1 MDKLKHDT
9 LNIGDRF
16 KISFTPKTMND
27 DILEEWQMQP
37 TFRNAI
43 WTEDC
48 LIDKHKT
55 KGHNYIKYFDLMRDD
70 IRTASTE
77 YGRAFITLNGKS
89 YILNKHDNLNESEND
104 NDVSNN

>member
-43 WTEDC
+43 
-48 LIDKHKT
+48 H
-55 KGHNYIKYFDLMRDD
+55 
-70 IRTASTE
+70 
-77 YGRAFITLNGKS
+77 
-89 YILNKHDNLNESEND
+89 ESC
-104 NDVSNN
+104 

>member
-55 KGHNYIKYFDLMRDD
+55 KGHNYI
-70 IRTASTE
+70 
-77 YGRAFITLNGKS
+77 RAFITLNGKS

-104 NDVSNN
+104 DR

>member
-1 MDKLKHDT
+1 MIFWK
-9 LNIGDRF
+9 IGKCNRL
-16 KISFTPKTMND
+16 S
-27 DILEEWQMQP
+27 EMQ
-37 TFRNAI
+37 FGQ
-43 WTEDC
+43 
-48 LIDKHKT
+48 T

-104 NDVSNN
+104 DR

>member
-9 LNIGDRF
+9 LKVGDRF
-16 KISFTPKTMND
+16 QISFTPRQD
-27 DILEEWQMQP
+27 DIVDENLWQP
-37 TFRNAI
+37 TFRQSI

-48 LIDKHKT
+48 LISQHKI
-55 KGHNYIKYFDLMRDD
+55 KGHNYIKYFDLTRDD

-89 YILNKHDNLNESEND
+89 HILNKHDKLNESEK
-104 NDVSNN
+104 